1 MLEYQ
6 SKSKPKPAARML
18 STAFGPSAYAAPGLP
33 TARTVHTAP
42 TAPTAPAAP
51 PEPSALPKT

>member
-18 STAFGPSAYAAPGLP
+18 STAFGPSAHAPGLP
-33 TARTVHTAP
+33 TAPTVHTAP
-42 TAPTAPAAP
+42 TAPAAPAAP